1 MSKIS
6 KDLEYIL
13 SWLKSTEVEFIDCFN
28 PGLTSQEVDDFSREL
43 PFKLSDE
50 IHELYQWRNGIA
62 DIGFNN
68 YRPLVEFL
76 FPDQFH
82 NGFPTVF
89 RNLKD
94 SILNYHN
101 LYQVSQELVNSSS
114 NYEFWNQ
121 KWFPIASFENK
132 KILYV
137 VGDLNPSPVYFHVVG
152 NLNNPTR
159 VYKSIA
165 SMVST
170 IAECCEQGLYQIMAN
185 DGDDD
190 DIVVRMDEHKLDIE
204 KEIYQKHNS

>member
-28 PGLTSQEVDDFSREL
+28 PGLTCQEVDGFSREL
-43 PFKLSDE
+43 PFKFSDE
-50 IHELYQWRNGIA
+50 IYELYQWRNGIA
-62 DIGFNN
+62 DLGFNN

-76 FPDQFH
+76 FPDQLH

-89 RNLKD
+89 RDLKS

-101 LYQVSQELVNSSS
+101 LYQVSQELINSSS
-114 NYEFWNQ
+114 SYEFWNQ
-121 KWFPIASFENK
+121 KWFPFASFENK

-137 VGDLNPSPVYFHVVG
+137 VGDINPSPVYLHVVG

-159 VYKSIA
+159 VYTSIA
-165 SMVST
+165 SMVSV
-170 IAECCEQGLYQIMAN
+170 IAECCEQGLYQIIAN
-185 DGDDD
+185 DGDEDD
-190 DIVVRMDEHKLDIE
+190 VVVRIDEDKLYIE
-204 KEIYQKHNS
+204 KEIYQKYNL